1 MKTQKRIAAKIMKTS
16 PRKVKFSNER
26 LADIKEAI
34 TKTDVRALIGEKAIK
49 KQQAKGISRV
59 RANKIKVQKSKGL
72 RKGPGSR
79 QGKRTAR
86 EPRKVTWMNKI
97 RLQRTFIK
105 ELKEK
110 ELISNE
116 TYRDVYMKSKGG
128 FFRSKRHI
136 KIFLE
141 DKNLFSKSEDK

>member
-1 MKTQKRIAAKIMKTS
+1 MKTQKRIAASVLKTS

-34 TKTDVRALIGEKAIK
+34 TKTDIRALVAEKAITK
-49 KQQAKGISRV
+49 DQDKGISRV
-59 RANKIKVQKSKGL
+59 RANKIKTQKSKGL

-86 EPRKVTWMNKI
+86 EPRKVTWMNKV
-97 RLQRTFIK
+97 RLQRKFLK

-110 ELISNE
+110 ELINNE
-116 TYRDVYMKSKGG
+116 TYRNLYLKSKGG
-128 FFRSKRHI
+128 FFRSRRHI
-136 KIFLE
+136 KIYLD
-141 DKNLFSKSEDK
+141 DKQLFTKSEQK